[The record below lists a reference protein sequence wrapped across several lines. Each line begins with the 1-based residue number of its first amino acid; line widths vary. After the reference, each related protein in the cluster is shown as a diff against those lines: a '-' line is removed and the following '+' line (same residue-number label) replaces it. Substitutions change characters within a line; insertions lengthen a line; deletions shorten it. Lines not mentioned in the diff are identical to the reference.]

1 MATHPLQELLQ
12 LVGLLIPQF
21 VSELLGLQLF
31 LLMFLLRLRNG
42 SANKDRKKRL
52 SSPPIVVH
60 TVAVNFDMNQDLF
73 SDKLQRDMRVGVC
86 LTFYETVRTVSRA
99 CGFHGQGV

>member
-42 SANKDRKKRL
+42 SANKDRKKLPL
-52 SSPPIVVH
+52 SQLSY
-60 TVAVNFDMNQDLF
+60 TQ
-73 SDKLQRDMRVGVC
+73 
-86 LTFYETVRTVSRA
+86 
-99 CGFHGQGV
+99 